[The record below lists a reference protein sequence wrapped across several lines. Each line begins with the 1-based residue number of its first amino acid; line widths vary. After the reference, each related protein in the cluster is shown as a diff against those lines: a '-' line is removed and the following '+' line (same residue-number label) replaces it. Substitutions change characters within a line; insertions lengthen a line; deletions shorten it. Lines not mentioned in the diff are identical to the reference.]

1 MVQIASCNRLY
12 WRKIPLVEK
21 EGLGKIFVISD
32 WFSSFDKIPL
42 APPFTEGERTSA
54 VGDDLT
60 NAGFRSVLQD
70 WERFSQDVGLKK
82 DESE

>member
-32 WFSSFDKIPL
+32 WFSSFEQNPPRSPFYKGGSEL
-42 APPFTEGERTSA
+42 APLRRF
-54 VGDDLT
+54 T
-60 NAGFRSVLQD
+60 NAGFREQSFKTGRDFRKISV
-70 WERFSQDVGLKK
+70 
-82 DESE
+82 